1 METFEDIYQHIG
13 QAMFNALPDEW
24 DSAYFYISIKRIYP
38 RSCEYEESYF
48 LKGVEFDFSVD
59 EIDGDY
65 EESGCTDAFFEL
77 YDLMQKDD
85 SDVPWNKARFELK
98 PDGSF
103 DIQFKYDE
111 DFAWL
116 NSLNL
121 RKKKDNDFYESVDID
136 IINEIKTWDGL
147 PEDFDRYWLK

>member
-24 DSAYFYISIKRIYP
+24 DSAYFYISIKLIYP
-38 RSCEYEESYF
+38 RACEYKESYF

-59 EIDGDY
+59 ENDGDY
-65 EESGCTDAFFEL
+65 GCTDTFFEL

-116 NSLNL
+116 KSLNL
-121 RKKKDNDFYESVDID
+121 RRKKIMIFMKVLILILS
-136 IINEIKTWDGL
+136 T
-147 PEDFDRYWLK
+147 RLKLGMVYQKILTAIG